1 MAKRYPV
8 LDVYTSVDMI
18 GPLSWSDAIAVVVD
32 DHTPFAVDE
41 TKPNLIRIYFSSN
54 NACRAANLAVSSL
67 HGSRVRTH
75 IHWLSDEDWPSRSQ
89 ACLQAVKVGRIVV
102 APPWDI
108 PESSLATDVLL
119 EIRPALGFGSG
130 HHATT
135 RLALLALQELNLN
148 GLEVLDLGTGS
159 GILAIASV
167 KLGGRHALGIDR
179 DPDAIQSAQDSVRE
193 NDVADRVE
201 LRVGDI
207 NELSPSAASVVVAN
221 LTGNA
226 LIDMSAVIETLVGPG
241 GYLVLTGILDF
252 EESKVTDV
260 YDKQHRV
267 VWRATED
274 EWIGLVVQRRDIA
287 PDTRHYPQG

>member
-18 GPLSWSDAIAVVVD
+18 GPLSWSDAIAVAVD

-41 TKPNLIRIYFSSN
+41 TQPNLIRIYFSSK
-54 NACRAANLAVSSL
+54 NACEAANLAVSEL
-67 HGSRVRTH
+67 HGSLVRTH
-75 IHWLSDEDWPSRSQ
+75 THWLSDEDWPSRSQ
-89 ACLQAVKVGRIVV
+89 ACLQAIKVGRIIV

-108 PESSLATDVLL
+108 PESSLTTDVLL

-148 GLEVLDLGTGS
+148 GREVLDLGTGS

-179 DPDAIQSAQDSVRE
+179 DPDAIQSAHDSVGD
-193 NDVADRVE
+193 NDVTDRVE

-207 NELSPSAASVVVAN
+207 ADLSPSAASVVVAN
-221 LTGNA
+221 LTGTA
-226 LIDMSAVIETLVGPG
+226 LVDMSPVIETLIEPE

-252 EESKVTDV
+252 EESKITDV
-260 YDKQHRV
+260 YLKRHRV
-267 VWRATED
+267 IWRATED
-274 EWIGLVVQRRDIA
+274 EWVGLLLQRQDITHV
-287 PDTRHYPQG
+287 TRLYLQG